1 MVHISISTEALHK
14 DDDFNNC
21 FVSQFDL
28 VCDKANLVGLAQTV
42 FMAGILVGS
51 LLFGPFAES

>member
-1 MVHISISTEALHK
+1 MCTVFFTQALQK
-14 DDDFNNC
+14 DFNRC